1 MIKDALIFLCIKV
14 PMLFMGFIFLLI
26 AIGIIIG
33 ATTDW
38 TEVETQLIIFLNDI
52 EYKLGG

>member
-14 PMLFMGFIFLLI
+14 PMLFMGFVFLLI